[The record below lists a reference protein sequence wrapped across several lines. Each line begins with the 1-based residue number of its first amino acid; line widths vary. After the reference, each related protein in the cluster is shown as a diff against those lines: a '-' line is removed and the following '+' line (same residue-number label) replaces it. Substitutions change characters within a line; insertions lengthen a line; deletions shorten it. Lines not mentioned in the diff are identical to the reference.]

1 LGERF
6 YVGISA
12 SPLCPEGNIHYVILL
27 ASYLTI
33 LDHLVC
39 ALLLSLLPQ
48 STCYRRL
55 LRAQQDSS
63 CCPLTHSYT
72 QVAQSQ
78 VSSTF
83 SGSRREDL
91 QSSKDILYVH
101 QMMRGQRWKDVLR
114 ESVTAVVR
122 EDIQQLDA
130 QHFRN
135 ARSAIVLSIAL
146 IDVNIDSPKTYLFV
160 RQRTWISESHWESQ
174 QQVWLSPWMSELD
187 QMPRQQELSSWINKL
202 DWTFQHQAWPRMRDM
217 RPPILQ
223 WYDHTPRVLE
233 GAEDSHNQIRGLL
246 SSH

>member
-39 ALLLSLLPQ
+39 ALLLSQ

-101 QMMRGQRWKDVLR
+101 QVMKAQRWTDVLR
-114 ESVTAVVR
+114 ESVTAVAR
-122 EDIQQLDA
+122 EDIQQRDA
-130 QHFRN
+130 RHFRN

-146 IDVNIDSPKTYLFV
+146 IDVNIDSPKKYLFV

-174 QQVWLSPWMSELD
+174 QQVWPSP
-187 QMPRQQELSSWINKL
+187 
-202 DWTFQHQAWPRMRDM
+202 
-217 RPPILQ
+217 
-223 WYDHTPRVLE
+223 
-233 GAEDSHNQIRGLL
+233 
-246 SSH
+246 